1 MSVTALRYLFI
12 IFGLTKL
19 RISFHLEF
27 TFPFGSQFKQVFIL
41 QIFLLQ
47 SREYLLIPFIEDVS
61 EGQLFI
67 EMRRCTNIIRL
78 PPHRLGDATV
88 IDRPVAVFRVQM
100 RYSIDTS
107 ILAASVDAN
116 AINSLELSRLK
127 VVTDITT
134 GLTVILIYPCWM
146 LVINIIYDI
155 FYFRL
160 FLFIVL
166 FLFFPLRSILG
177 VMLFIG
183 KINMF

>member
-1 MSVTALRYLFI
+1 
-12 IFGLTKL
+12 
-19 RISFHLEF
+19 
-27 TFPFGSQFKQVFIL
+27 
-41 QIFLLQ
+41 
-47 SREYLLIPFIEDVS
+47 
-61 EGQLFI
+61 
-67 EMRRCTNIIRL
+67 
-78 PPHRLGDATV
+78 
-88 IDRPVAVFRVQM
+88 M